1 MIAHESERL
10 AGILD
15 DLLVAT
21 RLDTGTMSLS
31 IGHCDGRRL
40 VEEIVALEREAA
52 PAEFELAVV
61 ADEETPEVA
70 CDQERLRQVLMNLV
84 ENAIKYSPGGG
95 RVEVALREHD
105 GRVRF
110 SVADEGLG
118 IPQNEQERVFEKFYR
133 LDPRLARGVGG
144 TGLGLYISRELVERM
159 EGSIWVESEP
169 GKGSTFHVDLPVAD
183 PVAA

>member
-84 ENAIKYSPGGG
+84 ENAIKYSPG
-95 RVEVALREHD
+95 EVVSRSPSASTTGVFAFRSRTRGSASRRTSRSESSKSSTD
-105 GRVRF
+105 
-110 SVADEGLG
+110 S
-118 IPQNEQERVFEKFYR
+118 IP
-133 LDPRLARGVGG
+133 D
-144 TGLGLYISRELVERM
+144 
-159 EGSIWVESEP
+159 
-169 GKGSTFHVDLPVAD
+169 
-183 PVAA
+183 